1 MSVNPT
7 VWSSRFGFLMASI
20 GFAVGLGNIW
30 RFPYIVGENG
40 GSIFIVIYLCCV
52 FFIGVPILMAEIM
65 LGRRGAASPEQA
77 IKKVAEESSCS
88 PRWSAVGYLN
98 LLTSFLIVFVYS
110 VVAGW
115 VLYYFYQSLMAG
127 FSGTNLLDQLGS
139 FEDLQSDVRTMVF
152 WSFAALAITGSILVF
167 GVQKGIER
175 AVVALIPAMVVL
187 LVFLVFFNLLNGGM
201 QEALEFMFI
210 PDFSV
215 INGSVFLAAVSQAFF
230 SIGVA
235 MGGMMI
241 FGSYLPSNISIAK
254 SALIIVSADTL
265 IALLAGLVI
274 FPLVFENGLMPD
286 SGTGLIFNT
295 LPFGFAQMPAGYW
308 IAVLFFMLLGFAAIS
323 SMVGFIEPLVAFLIN
338 RFDLSRLSATLLVTA
353 ICLCFSALSAF
364 SMGPWNGLELS
375 GRSLAGW
382 LDFVPNSVFLP
393 LGGLMI
399 CVFAGWAMNPK
410 FSQAELNMKSSH
422 AFHLWKISMK
432 WLVAPAVFIILIAGV
447 FP

>member
-1 MSVNPT
+1 MSFGVT

-40 GSIFIVIYLCCV
+40 GSIFILIYLCCV

-65 LGRRGAASPEQA
+65 LGRRGVAPPEQA
-77 IKKVAEESSCS
+77 IKKVALESSRS
-88 PRWSAVGYLN
+88 PRWAVLGYLN
-98 LLTSFLIVFVYS
+98 LLTAFLIVFVYS

-115 VLYYFYQSLMAG
+115 VLYYLYQSLVAVFLG
-127 FSGTNLLDQLGS
+127 VNLLDQLRP
-139 FEDLQSDVRTMVF
+139 FEYLQSDVTTMVF
-152 WSFAALAITGSILVF
+152 WSFVALAINASILVF

-175 AVVALIPAMVVL
+175 AVVGLIPAMIVL
-187 LVFLVFFNLLNGGM
+187 LFCLALFNLLNGGIR
-201 QEALEFMFI
+201 EALDFMFR
-210 PDFSV
+210 PDFSA
-215 INGSVFLAAVSQAFF
+215 INPSVFLAAVSQAFF

-241 FGSYLPSNISIAK
+241 FGSYLPSDVSIAK
-254 SALIIVSADTL
+254 SALIIVSADTF

-295 LPFGFAQMPAGYW
+295 LPLGFAQMPAGYW

-338 RFDLSRLSATLLVTA
+338 RFAFSRIIATLLVTA
-353 ICLCFSALSAF
+353 TCLCFSILSAL
-364 SMGPWNGLELS
+364 SMGPWNQTEFF

-382 LDFVPNSVFLP
+382 LDFVPNSIFLP
-393 LGGLMI
+393 VGGLMI
-399 CVFAGWAMNPK
+399 CVFAGWVMNAE
-410 FSQAELNMKSSH
+410 FSQAELNMKSSR
-422 AFHLWKISMK
+422 AYHLWKISTK
-432 WLVAPAVFIILIAGV
+432 WIVAPAIFIILIAGV
-447 FP
+447 MP

>member
-1 MSVNPT
+1 MSFGVT
-7 VWSSRFGFLMASI
+7 LWSSRFGFLMASI

-30 RFPYIVGENG
+30 RFPYMVGENG
-40 GSIFIVIYLCCV
+40 GSIFILIYLCCV

-65 LGRRGAASPEQA
+65 LGRRGAAPPEQA
-77 IKKVAEESSCS
+77 IKKVALESSRS
-88 PRWSAVGYLN
+88 LRWAGVGYLN
-98 LLTSFLIVFVYS
+98 LLTAFLIVFVYS

-115 VLYYFYQSLMAG
+115 VLYYFYQSLVAG
-127 FSGTNLLDQLGS
+127 FSGINLLDQLRS
-139 FEDLQSDVRTMVF
+139 FEHLQSDVITMVF
-152 WSFAALAITGSILVF
+152 WSFVALAITGSILVF

-175 AVVALIPAMVVL
+175 VVVALIPAMVVL
-187 LVFLVFFNLLNGGM
+187 LVFLALFNLLNGGM
-201 QEALEFMFI
+201 REALEFMFM
-210 PDFSV
+210 PDVSA
-215 INGSVFLAAVSQAFF
+215 INSSVFLAAVSQAFF

-241 FGSYLPSNISIAK
+241 FGSYLPTDVSIAK

-323 SMVGFIEPLVAFLIN
+323 SMVGFIEPLVAFLIS
-338 RFDLSRLSATLLVTA
+338 RFALSRIIATLLVTA
-353 ICLCFSALSAF
+353 TCLCFSVLSAL
-364 SMGPWNGLELS
+364 SMGPWDRMEFF

-382 LDFVPNSVFLP
+382 LDFVPNSIFLP
-393 LGGLMI
+393 VGGLMI
-399 CVFAGWAMNPK
+399 CVIAGWVMNAK
-410 FSQAELNMKSSH
+410 FSQAELNMKSLRAYH
-422 AFHLWKISMK
+422 VWRISTK
-432 WLVAPAVFIILIAGV
+432 WIVAPAIFIILIAGV
-447 FP
+447 LS